1 MIRLLL
7 VFIFSALTGCSVAP
21 TSIVAQ
27 PTTMRAS
34 LPVPVA
40 PDNGAIFQV
49 DSFRPMFGD
58 FRAHA
63 VGDVLTVVITEK
75 VSADK
80 KNGASADNSGKMN
93 ASVDKLFGVTTTN
106 LQVSETAQ
114 MQSAAKATGSASYN
128 FAGMIAVTVLEVMP
142 NGNLRVSG
150 EKQIGL
156 DKGTEF
162 IRLSG
167 MVMPTSI
174 EVGNMV
180 PSTKLADSR
189 VEYRTNSQFDA
200 AEILKWFSRVF
211 STVLLL

>member
-1 MIRLLL
+1 MRFLLL
-7 VFIFSALTGCSVAP
+7 FIFSLLAGCSVAP
-21 TSIVAQ
+21 SSIVAQ
-27 PTTMRAS
+27 PTTMRS
-34 LPVPVA
+34 PLPVPIA

-63 VGDVLTVVITEK
+63 VGDVLTIVITEN

-80 KNGASADNSGKMN
+80 KNAASDDNSGAMN

-114 MQSAAKATGSASYN
+114 MKSAGKATGSASSN
-128 FAGMIAVTVLEVMP
+128 FTGTIAVTVLEVMP
-142 NGNLRVSG
+142 NGNLKVSG

-167 MVMPTSI
+167 MVMPSSI
-174 EVGNMV
+174 AVGNIV

-200 AEILKWFSRVF
+200 AEILKWFSRLF

>member
-1 MIRLLL
+1 MRFLLL
-7 VFIFSALTGCSVAP
+7 FIFSLLAGCSVAP
-21 TSIVAQ
+21 SSIVAQ
-27 PTTMRAS
+27 PTTMRAP
-34 LPVPVA
+34 LPVPIA
-40 PDNGAIFQV
+40 GDNGAIFQV

-63 VGDVLTVVITEK
+63 VGDVLTIVITEN

-80 KNGASADNSGKMN
+80 KNAASGNNSGKMN
-93 ASVDKLFGVTTTN
+93 ASVNKLFGITTN
-106 LQVSETAQ
+106 NLSMSETAQ
-114 MQSAAKATGSASYN
+114 MQSAATAVGSASSN
-128 FAGMIAVTVLEVMP
+128 FTGTIAVTVLEVMP

-167 MVMPTSI
+167 MVMPSSI
-174 EVGNMV
+174 AVGNMV

-189 VEYRTNSQFDA
+189 LEYRTNSQFDA
-200 AEILKWFSRVF
+200 AEILKWLSRLF

>member
-1 MIRLLL
+1 LIRLLL

-27 PTTMRAS
+27 PTTMRS
-34 LPVPVA
+34 PVPVA
-40 PDNGAIFQV
+40 VATDSGAIFQ
-49 DSFRPMFGD
+49 DSSFRSMFGD

-63 VGDVLTVVITEK
+63 VGDVLTVVITEN

-80 KNGASADNSGKMN
+80 KNAASNNNSGKIN
-93 ASVDKLFGVTTTN
+93 ASVNKLFGVSTTN
-106 LQVSETAQ
+106 LQMSESAQ
-114 MQSAAKATGSASYN
+114 MQSDAKATGSASYN
-128 FAGMIAVTVLEVMP
+128 FTGMIAVTVLEVMP

-150 EKQIGL
+150 EKQIGM
-156 DKGTEF
+156 DKGAEF

-167 MVMPTSI
+167 MVMPSSI
-174 EVGNMV
+174 AVGNMV

-189 VEYRTNSQFDA
+189 VEYRTNSQLDA
-200 AEILKWFSRVF
+200 AELLKWLGRVF

>member
-7 VFIFSALTGCSVAP
+7 VFIFSALTGCSVVP

-27 PTTMRAS
+27 PTTMRS
-34 LPVPVA
+34 PIPVTVA
-40 PDNGAIFQV
+40 TDSGAIFQ
-49 DSFRPMFGD
+49 DSSFRSMFGD

-63 VGDVLTVVITEK
+63 VGDVLTVVITEN

-80 KNGASADNSGKMN
+80 KNAASSNNSGKIN
-93 ASVDKLFGVTTTN
+93 ASVNKLFGVSTTN
-106 LQVSETAQ
+106 LQISESAQ
-114 MQSAAKATGSASYN
+114 MQSDAKATGSASYN
-128 FAGMIAVTVLEVMP
+128 FTGMIAVTVLEVMP

-150 EKQIGL
+150 EKQIGM
-156 DKGTEF
+156 DKGAEF

-167 MVMPTSI
+167 MVMPSSI
-174 EVGNMV
+174 AVGNMV

-189 VEYRTNSQFDA
+189 VEYRTNSQLDA
-200 AEILKWFSRVF
+200 AELLKWLSRVF

>member
-1 MIRLLL
+1 
-7 VFIFSALTGCSVAP
+7 
-21 TSIVAQ
+21 
-27 PTTMRAS
+27 MRAP
-34 LPVPVA
+34 LPVPIP

-63 VGDVLTVVITEK
+63 VGDVLTIVITEN

-80 KNGASADNSGKMN
+80 KNGASGNNSGKMS
-93 ASVDKLFGVTTTN
+93 ASVDKLFGVTTSN
-106 LQVSETAQ
+106 LSMSETAQ
-114 MQSAAKATGSASYN
+114 MQSAATAAGSASSN
-128 FAGMIAVTVLEVMP
+128 FTGTIAVTVLEVMP

-167 MVMPTSI
+167 MVMPSSI
-174 EVGNMV
+174 AVGNMV

-200 AEILKWFSRVF
+200 AEILKWLSRLF